1 MFIER
6 SPSVS
11 VLFSFPDKLLCIQA
25 HDFSMI
31 LLKSK
36 GDDVMTSV
44 SNLFFF
50 ILHYVLEIAYLSFEE
65 ILTIFGIN

>member
-1 MFIER
+1 
-6 SPSVS
+6 
-11 VLFSFPDKLLCIQA
+11 
-25 HDFSMI
+25 MI